1 MTSASEKWQNQR
13 KWQQTSISS
22 YEMLWD
28 VECFV
33 RVHKYHQLMP
43 SCNAYIFKWKTVLE
57 ENVSHLQTFLNPIR
71 MAYRS
76 IGIPNHIPA
85 IRPEMNWIR

>member
-1 MTSASEKWQNQR
+1 MH
-13 KWQQTSISS
+13 
-22 YEMLWD
+22 
-28 VECFV
+28 FF
-33 RVHKYHQLMP
+33 
-43 SCNAYIFKWKTVLE
+43 FKWKTALE

-85 IRPEMNWIR
+85 IRQAMNRIR